1 MNKLGELDVQGSI
14 NNTSVGALAANI
26 LMSLIKL
33 SKGHHA
39 KTPRKCRR
47 VE

>member
-1 MNKLGELDVQGSI
+1 MNKLGELDVQKSI
-14 NNTSVGALAANI
+14 NNTGGGALAANV

-39 KTPRKCRR
+39 KTSRT